1 MQNSLEEF
9 LFVPKIVVDTLL
21 IDLCPLSDALNGRYV
36 GAVRGKFGQSSPF
49 DLLFR
54 TFGIPG
60 HHL

>member
-21 IDLCPLSDALNGRYV
+21 IDLCPLSDALNGRPI

-54 TFGIPG
+54 TFGIPS